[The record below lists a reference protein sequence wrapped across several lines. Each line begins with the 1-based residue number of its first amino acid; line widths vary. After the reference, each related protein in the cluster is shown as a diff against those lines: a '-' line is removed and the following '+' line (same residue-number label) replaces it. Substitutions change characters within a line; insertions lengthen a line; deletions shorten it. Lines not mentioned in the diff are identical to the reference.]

1 MFCPTAVGT
10 RDKGGIL
17 FPKRIPPLEPPEKG
31 EGRTPRPPTLPDWS
45 SKSCTRCA
53 LHSRWQLCCLT
64 DVAYPLR
71 VIGCGVHGFA
81 MNPCN
86 SRPLSTAP
94 YYREARVT
102 VVGRQTACRMRHCC
116 ARRIVECSG
125 KRILVSTP
133 TRSAERQRMIEAEA
147 SRIAMLNAALPR
159 AGIPIPEAKGLFKPE
174 TANLN
179 AFLLDGHTARF
190 LSRGKKMGGVVLPP
204 AGGIALRTCAE
215 SHRSS
220 SSNFIIASSC
230 SRICAFIGPSSR
242 WS

>member
-10 RDKGGIL
+10 RGKGGIL

-31 EGRTPRPPTLPDWS
+31 EGRAPRPPALPDWS

-64 DVAYPLR
+64 DA
-71 VIGCGVHGFA
+71 
-81 MNPCN
+81 
-86 SRPLSTAP
+86 
-94 YYREARVT
+94 
-102 VVGRQTACRMRHCC
+102 Q
-116 ARRIVECSG
+116 
-125 KRILVSTP
+125 
-133 TRSAERQRMIEAEA
+133 QRMIGAEA

-190 LSRGKKMGGVVLPP
+190 LSRERKWGGVLLPP

>member
-1 MFCPTAVGT
+1 MILNFLLFVERFLFIQRKLYSLFGCPKGAVFCPTAVGT
-10 RDKGGIL
+10 RGKGGIP

-31 EGRTPRPPTLPDWS
+31 EGCSPRPPTLPDWS

-102 VVGRQTACRMRHCC
+102 SERRQTACRMRHCW
-116 ARRIVECSG
+116 
-125 KRILVSTP
+125 
-133 TRSAERQRMIEAEA
+133 RS
-147 SRIAMLNAALPR
+147 P
-159 AGIPIPEAKGLFKPE
+159 
-174 TANLN
+174 
-179 AFLLDGHTARF
+179 HC
-190 LSRGKKMGGVVLPP
+190 GV
-204 AGGIALRTCAE
+204 LR
-215 SHRSS
+215 
-220 SSNFIIASSC
+220 
-230 SRICAFIGPSSR
+230 
-242 WS
+242 

>member
-1 MFCPTAVGT
+1 MASPWIFC
-10 RDKGGIL
+10 
-17 FPKRIPPLEPPEKG
+17 E
-31 EGRTPRPPTLPDWS
+31 S
-45 SKSCTRCA
+45 
-53 LHSRWQLCCLT
+53 
-64 DVAYPLR
+64 LR
-71 VIGCGVHGFA
+71 FA
-81 MNPCN
+81 
-86 SRPLSTAP
+86 TAP

-102 VVGRQTACRMRHCC
+102 SERRQTACRMRHCC

-147 SRIAMLNAALPR
+147 NRIAMLNAALPR

-174 TANLN
+174 TANLTPFFWT
-179 AFLLDGHTARF
+179 ATPPVFFL
-190 LSRGKKMGGVVLPP
+190 GKENGGVWSCRPQAALPSAP
-204 AGGIALRTCAE
+204 VWNY
-215 SHRSS
+215 HRSS